1 MKCDYEKD
9 FLMGIYTDLL
19 KTRMMEQKLVDIY
32 AEGIVP
38 GHIHSG
44 MGQEG
49 TYVGVTSTRKPGDY
63 FKFGHRPLSINYIVG
78 EPMDEFFGE
87 LLGKLSG
94 NALGHGGTNHL
105 GRLEDGVVG
114 FSGTLGADAGVS
126 VGAALTIDME
136 GRDNVSYFFY
146 GDGTSNRGPIHEAM
160 SLASV
165 WKLPVLFV
173 CENNQFAI
181 STFSS
186 FSSVVKNPGADRA
199 VGYGMPSEVVDGTDV
214 LAVYEAAQR
223 LTKYIREGNGPAI
236 LECKDYRWRGHF
248 EGDQCA
254 YRDAAV
260 TEDWIANHDCVK
272 NFEAKLMEQGVIT
285 ADEISQMRSDFDR
298 EMDEAIL
305 RAEAAPEM
313 KPEEIYDNLYV

>member
-1 MKCDYEKD
+1 MKYEKD
-9 FLMGIYTDLL
+9 FLEGIYKDLL
-19 KTRMMEQKLVDIY
+19 KTRMMEQKLVDLY

-44 MGQEG
+44 LGQEG
-49 TYVGVTSTRKPGDY
+49 SYVGVLSTRKKGDY

-78 EPMDEFFGE
+78 EPMDEFFAE
-87 LLGKLSG
+87 LLGKITG

-105 GRLEDGVVG
+105 GRLCDGVVG
-114 FSGTLGADAGVS
+114 FSGTLGCDAGVS
-126 VGAALTIDME
+126 LGAALTISME

-186 FSSVVKNPGADRA
+186 YSSVVKNPGADRA
-199 VGYGMPSEVVDGTDV
+199 AGYGMPSEVVDGTDV
-214 LAVYEAAQR
+214 LAVHEAAER
-223 LTKYIREGNGPAI
+223 LSKYVREGNGPAV

-254 YRDAAV
+254 YRDAEV
-260 TEDWIANHDCVK
+260 TKKWMEEKDCVK
-272 NFEAKLMEQGVIT
+272 NFEAVLKEQGVLTDEKIAEIR
-285 ADEISQMRSDFDR
+285 ADFAR
-298 EMDEAIL
+298 EMEESVQRVQAD
-305 RAEAAPEM
+305 PEM
-313 KPEEIYDNLYV
+313 TPDKIYDCLYV

>member
-1 MKCDYEKD
+1 MKYSKD
-9 FLMGIYTDLL
+9 FLIGIYKDLV
-19 KTRMMEQKLVDIY
+19 KTRMMEQKLVDLY

-49 TYVGVTSTRKPGDY
+49 SYVGVVSTRKQGDY

-94 NALGHGGTNHL
+94 NAKGHGGTNHL
-105 GRLEDGVVG
+105 GRLCDGVVG
-114 FSGTLGADAGVS
+114 FSGTLGCDAGVS
-126 VGAALTIDME
+126 LGAAMTVDME

-146 GDGTSNRGPIHEAM
+146 GDGTSNRGPVHEAM
-160 SLASV
+160 CLASV
-165 WKLPVLFV
+165 WKLPVLFI

-181 STFSS
+181 STPSS
-186 FSSVVKNPGADRA
+186 YSSVVKNPGADRA
-199 VGYGMPSEVVDGTDV
+199 AGYGMPSEVVDGTDV

-223 LTKYIREGNGPAI
+223 LTKGIRAGKGPAV

-248 EGDQCA
+248 EGDQCP
-254 YRDAAV
+254 YRDAEEAKKW
-260 TEDWIANHDCVK
+260 EEEKDCVK
-272 NFEAKLMEQGVIT
+272 LFEEKLKAQKVLTDEDIAKIRE
-285 ADEISQMRSDFDR
+285 DFAR
-298 EMDEAIL
+298 EMDESVQ
-305 RAEAAPEM
+305 RAQAEPEM
-313 KPEEIYDNLYV
+313 QPGDIYDYLYV